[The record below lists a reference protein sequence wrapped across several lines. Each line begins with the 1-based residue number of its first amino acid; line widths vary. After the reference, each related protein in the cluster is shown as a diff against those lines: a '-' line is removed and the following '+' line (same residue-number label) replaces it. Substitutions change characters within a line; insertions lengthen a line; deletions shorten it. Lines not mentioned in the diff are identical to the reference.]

1 MPRKQRFKPSRK
13 QPPAPVPG
21 KQSQPPDKHEEMHRD
36 TAGSD
41 LDVERDM
48 QHSPERRDI
57 ERDQ

>member
-36 TAGSD
+36 GADESD
-41 LDVERDM
+41 IERDM
-48 QHSPERRDI
+48 QQSPERRDI